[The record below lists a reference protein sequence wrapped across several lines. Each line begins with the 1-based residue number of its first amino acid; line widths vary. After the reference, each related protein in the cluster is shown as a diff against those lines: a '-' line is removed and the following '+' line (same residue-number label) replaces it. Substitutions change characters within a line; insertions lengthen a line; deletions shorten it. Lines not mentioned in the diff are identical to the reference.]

1 MVNHSANE
9 KISRRTFLDYLVGVG
24 VIAWLASVLY
34 PIIAYFK
41 IPKQTEATP
50 TNVIAGSVKD
60 FKPNEGKVFRFG
72 NEPAILIDT
81 PDGKLEAFSAV
92 CTHLQC
98 TVQYR
103 PDMEK
108 IYCACHGGVYD
119 LNGRNIAGPPPRP
132 LQEYQVAVKGD
143 DIIVSKA

>member
-1 MVNHSANE
+1 MNDPGNE
-9 KISRRTFLDYLVGVG
+9 KISRRTFLDYLLGAG
-24 VIAWLASVLY
+24 FIAWLVSVLY

-41 IPKQTEATP
+41 VPEQTEPSP
-50 TNVIAGSVKD
+50 TSVVAGSVKD
-60 FKPNEGKVFRFG
+60 LKPNQGKVFRFG

-108 IYCACHGGVYD
+108 IFCACHGGVYD

-132 LQEYQVAVKGD
+132 LQEYKVTVKGD
-143 DIIVSKA
+143 DIIASKS

>member
-1 MVNHSANE
+1 MMNVSGNE
-9 KISRRTFLDYLVGVG
+9 KMSRRTFLDYLMGFG
-24 VIAWLASVLY
+24 LLAWLGAVLY
-34 PIIAYFK
+34 PIVEYFK
-41 IPKQTEATP
+41 VPKQTEAAP
-50 TNVIAGSVKD
+50 SSVVAGLTKD

-81 PDGKLEAFSAV
+81 PDGKLKAFSAV

-108 IYCACHGGVYD
+108 IWCACHGGVYD

-132 LQEYQVAVKGD
+132 LQEYKVVVKGD
-143 DIIVSKA
+143 DIIVSKS

>member
-1 MVNHSANE
+1 MNPPERE
-9 KISRRTFLDYLVGVG
+9 KMNRRTFLDYLVGFG
-24 VIAWLASVLY
+24 VIAWLGSVLY

-41 IPKQTEATP
+41 VPEQTEAAP
-50 TNVIAGSVKD
+50 TSVTAGSVKD
-60 FKPNEGKVFRFG
+60 LKPNQGKVFRFG

-81 PDGKLEAFSAV
+81 PEGKLVAFSAV

-103 PDMEK
+103 SDMGR
-108 IYCACHGGVYD
+108 IFCACHGGVYD
-119 LNGRNIAGPPPRP
+119 LNGRNIGGPPPRP
-132 LQEYQVAVKGD
+132 LQEYKVAVKGD

>member
-1 MVNHSANE
+1 MNTPKNE
-9 KISRRTFLDYLVGVG
+9 KMSRRTFLDYLLGLG
-24 VIAWLASVLY
+24 IIAWLGSVLY

-41 IPKQTEATP
+41 VPEQTEAIP
-50 TNVIAGSVKD
+50 TTVVAGSIKD
-60 FKPNEGKVFRFG
+60 MKPNQGKVFRFG

-81 PDGKLEAFSAV
+81 PGGTLKAFSAV

-108 IYCACHGGVYD
+108 MYCACHGGIYD
-119 LNGRNIAGPPPRP
+119 LNGTNVGGPPPRP
-132 LQEYQVAVKGD
+132 LRAYKVVLKGD
-143 DIIVSKA
+143 DIIVSKS